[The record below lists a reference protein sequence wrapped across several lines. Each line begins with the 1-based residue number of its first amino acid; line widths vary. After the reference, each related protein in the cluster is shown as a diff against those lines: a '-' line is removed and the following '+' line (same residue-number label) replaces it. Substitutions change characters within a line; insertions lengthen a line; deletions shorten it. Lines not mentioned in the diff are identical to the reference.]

1 MASAK
6 RRDMRLI
13 SVVMGAASDKTRA
26 SQSQKLLSYG
36 FRFFNTKTIYQV
48 GDVIKEN
55 AKVWYGEEEFLDL
68 TISDDVTLTLAR
80 GAEKKLE
87 ANILLDEQI
96 KAPIAAGQELGVCR
110 FPWKVKFW

>member
-6 RRDMRLI
+6 RKDMRLI
-13 SVVMGAASDKTRA
+13 SVVMGAASDKIGA

-55 AKVWYGEEEFLDL
+55 AKVWYAG
-68 TISDDVTLTLAR
+68 
-80 GAEKKLE
+80 GADSPS
-87 ANILLDEQI
+87 ATM
-96 KAPIAAGQELGVCR
+96 
-110 FPWKVKFW
+110 